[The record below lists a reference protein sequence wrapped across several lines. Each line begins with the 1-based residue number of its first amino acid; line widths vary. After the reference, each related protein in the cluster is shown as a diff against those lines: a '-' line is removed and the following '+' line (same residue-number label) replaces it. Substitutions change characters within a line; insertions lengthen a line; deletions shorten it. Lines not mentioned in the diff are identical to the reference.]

1 MIRFAIVTV
10 SFNAA
15 DCLEKTIKSVLRQ
28 SYPAVDYLIIDGGSN
43 DGTQEI
49 IGRYAD
55 RLTYWVSERDRG
67 IYDGMNKGIAKVNE
81 LIEKDGTERYVLM
94 LNADDSLIGTDVLA
108 KLAAKIEQDKRNP
121 DVVCCSWMMHPEHG
135 TYLQSPGDLTQLPRR
150 YVICHQATFV
160 KGSVL
165 ASHPF
170 DLKYRL
176 AGDFDQLSQLYI
188 SGYRFAVYPDIVV
201 SDMILNEGATERN
214 WRASVREGFEVVK
227 RNGQY
232 RMGAESWLVFR
243 KTIVR
248 LIKRL
253 LPRKVSDAFFG
264 WLARHY
270 KAM

>member
-1 MIRFAIVTV
+1 MI
-10 SFNAA
+10 
-15 DCLEKTIKSVLRQ
+15 
-28 SYPAVDYLIIDGGSN
+28 
-43 DGTQEI
+43 
-49 IGRYAD
+49 
-55 RLTYWVSERDRG
+55 
-67 IYDGMNKGIAKVNE
+67 
-81 LIEKDGTERYVLM
+81 
-94 LNADDSLIGTDVLA
+94 
-108 KLAAKIEQDKRNP
+108 
-121 DVVCCSWMMHPEHG
+121 HPEHG